1 MISLNISEEILVK
14 HIKYLLG
21 NGLEE
26 RIRDLITDD
35 IVNHIGDKLGADVA
49 DEHKRFVKFI
59 LNEINA
65 LKEKKICDLNDNLFV
80 GNFNALNT
88 VIKFVSQGFPNIDA
102 SIRGQKQIYKN
113 KNYQEILLDAF
124 GYEKFSQEPLAI
136 FYNKE
141 CEFIKKV
148 TKKYLKILLE
158 ETQGDHKEVI
168 KLLIED
174 LNKAYIEGDFIISEI
189 MFILKDRLQEILNTE
204 YTNKN
209 KFINDVFYIYAS
221 ARELVEAR
229 INSDVL
235 NIITYKEYK
244 KRYDTWSAYDFVME
258 LGIKVCPYCNM
269 NYVVP
274 IYGIKG
280 KARADLDH
288 FYAKHIYPYLS
299 MSIYNLVPA
308 CKVCNSSFKRG
319 KEFNSSNI
327 SVYEKDLEELYRF
340 TYYPIEYD
348 SFIGDGDVDIEIE
361 YCKSENARKVMNN
374 QRALNVKEVYQYHT
388 TIVKDYI
395 KKRQIYDEAYIE
407 DIYARY
413 SNLFSSKQEV
423 LECLFDIGSDIKNQP
438 LGKFRTDIAKE
449 LGLIDF

>member
-14 HIKYLLG
+14 HVKYLLG

-35 IVNHIGDKLGADVA
+35 IVNHIGYKLGADVA
-49 DEHKRFVKFI
+49 DEHKRFVEFI

-65 LKEKKICDLNDNLFV
+65 LKEKEICDLNDNLFV

-141 CEFIKKV
+141 SEFIKKV
-148 TKKYLKILLE
+148 TKKYLKSLLE
-158 ETQGDHKEVI
+158 EMQGDHKEVI

-204 YTNKN
+204 YRNKN

-221 ARELVEAR
+221 ARESVEAR

-258 LGIKVCPYCNM
+258 LGTKVCPYCNM

-374 QRALNVKEVYQYHT
+374 
-388 TIVKDYI
+388 
-395 KKRQIYDEAYIE
+395 
-407 DIYARY
+407 
-413 SNLFSSKQEV
+413 
-423 LECLFDIGSDIKNQP
+423 
-438 LGKFRTDIAKE
+438 
-449 LGLIDF
+449 